1 MNYYIWDKQT
11 ALLGIQSNVLLDI
24 RPDFKY
30 DDVLVITN
38 EDEDIITVE
47 TKTYF
52 KDMYNIESDD
62 PDIVALAVIH
72 GMDEDELT
80 IEDKLQ
86 QMDEESDYELSF
98 TDILEDVMNRY
109 NEKQNTSLATKYI
122 DTFEDPYV
130 KIIDLSDVS
139 EDVESKKLTV
149 VFQHA
154 FITEI
159 KEIEKLKF
167 MSKFK
172 ETEELLLDK
181 KEKALHEGDDISV
194 ELIDK
199 ELKALESEIED
210 TCDITFKVDAKAIYH
225 YDSNLLIECENGQM
239 INVNSEV
246 IESLR
251 ESAIEYEKS
260 RGNGERYKV
269 HYKTVN
275 IELSECYN
283 EVIERGNSVFIIEI

>member
-1 MNYYIWDKQT
+1 
-11 ALLGIQSNVLLDI
+11 
-24 RPDFKY
+24 
-30 DDVLVITN
+30 
-38 EDEDIITVE
+38 
-47 TKTYF
+47 
-52 KDMYNIESDD
+52 MYNIESDD

>member
-11 ALLGIQSNVLLDI
+11 ALLGIQPNVLLDI

-30 DDVLVITN
+30 DDVIVITN

-194 ELIDK
+194 ELINK

-225 YDSNLLIECENGQM
+225 YDSNVLIECENGQM

>member
-11 ALLGIQSNVLLDI
+11 ALLGIQPNVLLDI

-30 DDVLVITN
+30 DDVIVITN
-38 EDEDIITVE
+38 EEENVITVE

-109 NEKQNTSLATKYI
+109 NEKQNTSLTTKYI

>member
-11 ALLGIQSNVLLDI
+11 ALLGIQPNVLLDI

-30 DDVLVITN
+30 DDVIVITN

-98 TDILEDVMNRY
+98 TDILEDVMNKY

-225 YDSNLLIECENGQM
+225 YDSNVLIECENGQM

>member
-11 ALLGIQSNVLLDI
+11 ALLGIQPNVLLDI

-30 DDVLVITN
+30 DDVIVITN

>member
-11 ALLGIQSNVLLDI
+11 ALLGIQPNVLLDI

-30 DDVLVITN
+30 DDVIVITN
-38 EDEDIITVE
+38 EEENVITVE

>member
-11 ALLGIQSNVLLDI
+11 ALLGIQPNVLLDI

-30 DDVLVITN
+30 DDVIVITN

-52 KDMYNIESDD
+52 KDMYNIESND

-98 TDILEDVMNRY
+98 TDILEDVMNKY

-225 YDSNLLIECENGQM
+225 YDSNVLIECENGQM

>member
-1 MNYYIWDKQT
+1 MNYFIWDKQT
-11 ALLGIQSNVLLDI
+11 ALLGIQPNVLLDI

-30 DDVLVITN
+30 DDVIVITN
-38 EDEDIITVE
+38 EEENVITVE

>member
-11 ALLGIQSNVLLDI
+11 ALLGIQPNALLDI

-30 DDVLVITN
+30 DDVIVIIN
-38 EDEDIITVE
+38 EEEDIITVE

-52 KDMYNIESDD
+52 KDMYNIESND

-86 QMDEESDYELSF
+86 EMDEENDYETSF
-98 TDILEDVMNRY
+98 TDILENVMNKY
-109 NEKQNTSLATKYI
+109 NEEHNTSLTNKYT
-122 DTFEDPYV
+122 DNYEEPYV
-130 KIIDLSDVS
+130 KVIDLSDVS
-139 EDVESKKLTV
+139 EDVEVKKLTV

-172 ETEELLLDK
+172 ETENLLLDK
-181 KEKALHEGDDISV
+181 KEKAIHEGDDISV

-199 ELKALESEIED
+199 ELKSLESEIED
-210 TCDITFKVDAKAIYH
+210 TCDVTFKVDAKAIYH
-225 YDSNLLIECENGQM
+225 YDSNVLIECENGQM
-239 INVNSEV
+239 INVSSEV

-251 ESAIEYEKS
+251 ENAIEYEKS

>member
-11 ALLGIQSNVLLDI
+11 ALLGIQPNVLLDI

-30 DDVLVITN
+30 DDVIVITN

-98 TDILEDVMNRY
+98 TDILEDVMNKY